1 MTDQPNFLVVRYAN
15 GSAGKFLLTVLMAS
29 KSVAHFDSAIETN
42 KSDNLCVDYVHQH
55 FSPDIANW
63 LKTEPKHSDAWNL
76 HHVSSNYPRGDDL
89 SQQEFFNAA
98 KLNATE
104 HFWNS
109 VQNDKLIPFIWHKQ
123 SVPVFFG
130 QSKFVTIVIDPQS
143 VKWFHR
149 ARWYKQ
155 YAALNGGVH
164 IKELD
169 PSYNSAKLT
178 QYYQQFS
185 AKYLIDQK
193 PVSFI
198 KTNIIKDPK
207 KILFQNIDNFID
219 QPPAQFFLNLSDIL
233 SPSRCV
239 DKINELCKTFGIV
252 PISESLII
260 DCHRHWL
267 SCHNFKYTPRHE

>member
-1 MTDQPNFLVVRYAN
+1 M
-15 GSAGKFLLTVLMAS
+15 
-29 KSVAHFDSAIETN
+29 AHFDTTVEAN
-42 KSDNLCVDYVHQH
+42 KTDSHCLNYVRQH
-55 FSPDIANW
+55 FSSDIANW
-63 LKTEPKHSDAWNL
+63 LKIEPKPSDAWNL

-89 SQQEFFNAA
+89 TQEEFLRVAQSD
-98 KLNATE
+98 ATD
-104 HFWNS
+104 HFWQCVN
-109 VQNDKLIPFIWHKQ
+109 NEKLIPFVWHKK
-123 SVPVFFG
+123 SVPVFFD
-130 QSKFVTIVIDPQS
+130 QSKFVTIIVDPQS

-149 ARWYKQ
+149 ARWHKH

-185 AKYLIDQK
+185 AKHLIDQK

-198 KTNIIKDPK
+198 KTNILRDPK
-207 KILFQNIDNFID
+207 KILFQHSANFVQQKPLQI
-219 QPPAQFFLNLSDIL
+219 FLNLSDIL
-233 SPSRCV
+233 SPDRCV
-239 DKINELCKTFGIV
+239 DTVNTLCNQLAIESV
-252 PISESLII
+252 SESLII